1 MESVLTRYRNVTIL
15 VAVLFAQILGLAIQ
29 VKRTADNESSSLIR
43 IWALELITP
52 LERGIVDAQMGIAGI
67 WRNYFYLRGV
77 RAENR
82 QLKQQIERL
91 QMEQVRLSQ
100 DAEQARRLQ
109 VLLGFKEQFVS
120 QTIAAQVIGSS
131 GSEQSRSIFID
142 KGTLDGLA
150 PDMAVITA
158 DGVVGKVLHAYKS
171 TAEVLLINDQ
181 TSGVGSILE
190 QSRLQGVLRGTVAGD
205 LLLDKV
211 MNDEQVQPGDRVL
224 TSGGDQIFPKGLL
237 IGTVRKSSRG
247 SDAFLDLRVKP
258 AADLSRLE
266 EVLVITQKEDRAPET
281 VEAGPIRAV
290 DILADRLPSVPVK
303 PPSDKPATTTG
314 SPTPNPAP
322 AKSTTTAGTTP
333 TTAKP
338 RNKPAAAPAVSDAP
352 PDTAAGEQAPP
363 PETAPTQTA
372 PDSEPTKPETPPQ

>member
-1 MESVLTRYRNVTIL
+1 
-15 VAVLFAQILGLAIQ
+15 
-29 VKRTADNESSSLIR
+29 
-43 IWALELITP
+43 
-52 LERGIVDAQMGIAGI
+52 MGIAGI

-91 QMEQVRLSQ
+91 QMEQLRLSQ

-120 QTIAAQVIGSS
+120 KTTAAQVIGSS

-142 KGTLDGLA
+142 KGTLDELA

-158 DGVVGKVLHAYKS
+158 EGVVGKVLHAYKS
-171 TAEVLLINDQ
+171 TSEVLLINDQ

-190 QSRLQGVLRGTVAGD
+190 QSRLQGVLRGTVSGD

-211 MNDEQVQPGDRVL
+211 MNDEQVQPGERVL

-247 SDAFLDLRVKP
+247 SEAFLDVRVKP
-258 AADLSRLE
+258 AADLGRLE
-266 EVLVITQKEDRAPET
+266 EVLVITQKEDRTPEAA
-281 VEAGPIRAV
+281 EAGPIRAV

-303 PPSDKPATTTG
+303 PVSDKPATTNGTT
-314 SPTPNPAP
+314 TPNPLAKITSSATKPKPKAP
-322 AKSTTTAGTTP
+322 APQT
-333 TTAKP
+333 
-338 RNKPAAAPAVSDAP
+338 VSDAP

-363 PETAPTQTA
+363 TEAPQTHA
-372 PDSEPTKPETPPQ
+372 TPDSEPAKPETPPQ

>member
-29 VKRTADNESSSLIR
+29 VKRTTANESSSLIR
-43 IWALELITP
+43 IWALDLVTP

-142 KGTLDGLA
+142 KGTLDELA

-158 DGVVGKVLHAYKS
+158 EGVVGKVLHAYKS
-171 TAEVLLINDQ
+171 TSEVLLINDQ

-190 QSRLQGVLRGTVAGD
+190 QSRLQGVLRGTVSGD

-211 MNDEQVQPGDRVL
+211 MNDEQVQPGERVL

-247 SDAFLDLRVKP
+247 SEAFLDVRVKP
-258 AADLSRLE
+258 AADLGRLE
-266 EVLVITQKEDRAPET
+266 EVLVITQKEDRTPEAA
-281 VEAGPIRAV
+281 EAGPIRAV

-303 PPSDKPATTTG
+303 PLSDKPATTNGTAA
-314 SPTPNPAP
+314 PNPL
-322 AKSTTTAGTTP
+322 AKSTSSANTATKL
-333 TTAKP
+333 KP
-338 RNKPAAAPAVSDAP
+338 KAPAPQTVSDAP

-363 PETAPTQTA
+363 TEAPQTHA
-372 PDSEPTKPETPPQ
+372 TPDSEPAKPETPPQ